1 MPIDSFEKLLGDTK
15 KMVGLD
21 EMSFKNFRFNVFI
34 RITVLSVSIFIF
46 SLLIGQSGYSATNLG
61 LGILIIF
68 QVIRLIKQVEN
79 TNREVVNLLNSI
91 RYDDFSNSYKLS
103 TEGESFEDL
112 QEAFNKVMQKFREIR
127 TEKEA
132 QHHYLKTII
141 HHIGIGILSF
151 DKKGDI
157 QILNTTAKRLFKL
170 NRLTNIEGL
179 AHLSPEL
186 VAQLQNLTTGKSALI
201 KIVQGSEIVQLS
213 LYAIELTLQGKEY
226 KLITLQNIHQELEEQ
241 EMEAWQRLI
250 RVLTHEI
257 MNSIAPISSLATTA
271 EGEIEYLT
279 EEVEEEGITA
289 EDLEDIQLAVQ
300 TIKRRSQGLSRF
312 VNDFR
317 NMTHIPTPTFQNIR
331 VLELVEDVVRLM
343 QYDAEKANIT
353 LSCEINPNSLLVTVD
368 KNMIAQIL
376 INLVKNAI
384 QSLEKESKS
393 DKKIQILAGLDS
405 KSRPFITVRD
415 NGSGI
420 ENEAIERIFIPF
432 FSTKKGGSGIGLS
445 LARQMMRLHQGSISA
460 VSKPDEATDF
470 ILKF

>member
-1 MPIDSFEKLLGDTK
+1 MPFKIFDKLILEAHKMLGIH
-15 KMVGLD
+15 
-21 EMSFKNFRFNVFI
+21 EMSFKNFRFNVFV
-34 RITVLSVSIFIF
+34 RITILSVSIFVF

-112 QEAFNKVMQKFREIR
+112 QQAFNNVMQKFREIR

-132 QHHYLKTII
+132 QYHYLKTII

-151 DKKGDI
+151 DKDGEV
-157 QILNTTAKRLFKL
+157 QIVNTTAKRFFKL
-170 NRLTNIEGL
+170 NRLTNIKNLE
-179 AHLSPEL
+179 HLSEEL
-186 VAQLQNLTTGKSALI
+186 VEKLHAIQTGTSGLV
-201 KIVQGSEIVQLS
+201 KIIQGSEIVQLS

-226 KLITLQNIHQELEEQ
+226 KLITLQNIHNELEEQ

-271 EGEIEYLT
+271 EGEIDYLM
-279 EEVEEEGITA
+279 EEVENEAIMA
-289 EDLEDIQLAVQ
+289 EDLADIQLAVQ

-317 NMTHIPTPTFQNIR
+317 NMAHIPTPTFQNIR
-331 VLELVEDVVRLM
+331 VTEIVEDVIRLM
-343 QYDAEKANIT
+343 QHDAEKAKISLNYQ
-353 LSCEINPNSLLVTVD
+353 INPNSLLITAD

-384 QSLEKESKS
+384 QSLEKEDKS
-393 DKKIQILAGLDS
+393 DKKIEIIAELDN

-415 NGSGI
+415 NGAGI
-420 ENEAIERIFIPF
+420 EPDALERIFIPF
-432 FSTKKGGSGIGLS
+432 FSTKQGGSGIGLS
-445 LARQMMRLHQGSISA
+445 LSRQMMRLHHGSISA
-460 VSKPDEATDF
+460 VSNPQEATDF